1 MRMWHCPCGS
11 AQSFEKCC
19 GPYISKQCK
28 PTTPEALMRSR
39 YTAYSQANIGYILR
53 TMSGKALKSFN
64 KKEAIEWAKSADW
77 LGLNI
82 MNIKYK
88 NDFIGYVEFIARYRL
103 NGIEHIIH
111 ERSRFECIVGSWY
124 YVGGRVLH

>member
-1 MRMWHCPCGS
+1 MRMRHCPCGS
-11 AQSFEKCC
+11 AKFFERCC
-19 GPYISKQCK
+19 GLYISGQDK
-28 PTTPEALMRSR
+28 PKTPEALMRSR
-39 YTAYSQANIGYILR
+39 YTAYAQANIEYILQ

-64 KKEAIEWAKSADW
+64 KKEAMKWAKSADW
-77 LGLNI
+77 LSLNI
-82 MNIKYK
+82 MHIKFK
-88 NDFIGYVEFIARYRL
+88 NDFVGYVEFIVRYRL